1 MAEFEVTGVR
11 YRMGDGLS
19 SEERTRRAEA
29 FIQSLEVGTPL
40 ILAAEPDNQKDS
52 GAIAVYLDYTRH
64 VGYIKHESCA
74 DVKPLLDADGQCDA
88 KVSGNDGH
96 VTLFIEIPD
105 APDVMAQPI
114 QATRVL
120 PEYPLPQGIGLA
132 YSADEQ
138 ALQIIAPRLLRL
150 AVSEQTAGTLL
161 DLAERYLPLSRLS
174 FCREDDLWR
183 DHILKQL
190 RQALM
195 LTLPDNM
202 KERLEQLYRDL
213 HETVGDF
220 HTPHLHCQQKIFD
233 AQLDMLRRK
242 AESEGGLL
250 ARFRKYM
257 EDNPDVMESLKGW
270 FGGMPHV
277 QLRDYRN
284 HGSLAERLSYMHV
297 SRKELYE
304 VYAAV
309 LLLDRYGRNVSV
321 HPDRKPKAVKPKA
334 AKPKTN
340 SLKKPPV
347 KPQTLKYYNHGNNGI
362 LMKQRKRV
370 DIVFLKF
377 NEWGW
382 IDNKTIPEDFDS
394 FFEGEPRHCN
404 ITWKGN
410 STILTILLQELLK
423 QPYITKQTGCSA
435 KSMVEQQFHKT
446 ANSDRTRLDAD
457 TQDKIK
463 LALII
468 LDISMPLPERYGRY
482 SNDYDEDDY
491 DIQDSALMA
500 IYEGE
505 LRSTKRI

>member
-29 FIQSLEVGTPL
+29 FIRSLEVGTPL

-105 APDVMAQPI
+105 APDVIAQPI

-190 RQALM
+190 RQALI
-195 LTLPDNM
+195 LTLPDNV

-250 ARFRKYM
+250 DRFRKYM

-309 LLLDRYGRNVSV
+309 LLLERYGGNAGARPERS
-321 HPDRKPKAVKPKA
+321 PKA
-334 AKPKTN
+334 AGCKARSIGKPALKPK
-340 SLKKPPV
+340 
-347 KPQTLKYYNHGNNGI
+347 TLKYYNHGNNGL
-362 LMKQRKRV
+362 LMKQRRRV
-370 DIVFLKF
+370 NILFRKF
-377 NEWGW
+377 GEWGW
-382 IDNKTIPEDFDS
+382 IGGSTAAQDFDS

-404 ITWKGN
+404 ITWTGN
-410 STILTILLQELLK
+410 TTILTILLQELIR
-423 QPYITKQTGCSA
+423 QPYIQKQTGCSA
-435 KSMVEQQFHKT
+435 KSLVEQQFGKT
-446 ANSDRTRLDAD
+446 ANSDRTRLNADA
-457 TQDKIK
+457 QEKIK

-468 LDISMPLPERYGRY
+468 LDTGIPLPERNRSDNGDA
-482 SNDYDEDDY
+482 DYDVHDA
-491 DIQDSALMA
+491 ALKA
-500 IYEGE
+500 IYDGL
-505 LRSTKRI
+505 LRSTKGV